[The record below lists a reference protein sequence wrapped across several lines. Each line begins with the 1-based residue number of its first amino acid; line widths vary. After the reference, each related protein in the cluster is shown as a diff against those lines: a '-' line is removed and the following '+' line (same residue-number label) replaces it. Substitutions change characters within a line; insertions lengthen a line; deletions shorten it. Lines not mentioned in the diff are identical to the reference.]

1 MKHSAVPAR
10 VGKWAFVRL
19 ALASSVAPLAL
30 FAGILHPLSAR
41 AQSPSPAASAAAV
54 AGPIRI
60 DSCNVQKLNSQM
72 GFGNLFINGKG
83 YNFFNITFTNTA
95 QVAVKRIVFQVEF
108 DKSRYVLGDDGTFA
122 PGAQITHHLRDHG
135 KDVHAFARVGTG
147 PTVCT
152 VLSAT
157 LADGTTWSPPVA
169 SPAPAPT
176 AT

>member
-1 MKHSAVPAR
+1 MKQSRASLRVRNRGVAR
-10 VGKWAFVRL
+10 LIFGSV
-19 ALASSVAPLAL
+19 LASAIGLATICL
-30 FAGILHPLSAR
+30 PRAAS
-41 AQSPSPAASAAAV
+41 AQSPSPATSAAA
-54 AGPIRI
+54 ATGPIHI
-60 DSCNVQKLNSQM
+60 DSCNVQKINSQM
-72 GFGNLFINGKG
+72 GFGNLFLNGKG

-135 KDVHAFARVGTG
+135 KDVHAFARAGTG